1 MQMQSVLSQLVER
14 VCVQCA
20 LCVRCAIAMHVRRWP
35 CAVCDAH
42 EDRSCRIPVW
52 YRERACAEV
61 ELPRVRGGW
70 AAHKTKQAMTKH
82 LALLASLGKL
92 GLSEHMVLEV
102 EADLRRQ
109 GPAHSQSKHAS
120 GRRQV
125 AYRAPTKGF
134 QRVCKRKQLRLRAAV
149 E

>member
-1 MQMQSVLSQLVER
+1 M
-14 VCVQCA
+14 CA
-20 LCVRCAIAMHVRRWP
+20 A
-35 CAVCDAH
+35 
-42 EDRSCRIPVW
+42 
-52 YRERACAEV
+52 
-61 ELPRVRGGW
+61 GW

-109 GPAHSQSKHAS
+109 GPAHSHSKHAS
-120 GRRQV
+120 GRLQG

-134 QRVCKRKQLRLRAAV
+134 QRVGKRKQLRLRAAV